1 MICVEVKAS
10 RDYEIRIESG
20 SLKKAGEY
28 IGQVVAGRHAVIVTD
43 STVKELYLDTV
54 EESLSRA
61 GFQIDSFVIP
71 SGEKSKDAAHYI
83 QLLEF
88 LAEKTV
94 TRSDVLVALGGGVV
108 GDLTGFAAA
117 TFLRGVHFVQ
127 IPTTLLA
134 AVDSSVG
141 GKTAIDLQ
149 AGKKLAGC
157 YYQPSL
163 VLCDCE
169 TLKSLK
175 PETFSEGMA
184 EVIKYGAIADRKL
197 WEKLRAPI
205 WPQIEEIVARCVE
218 IKRDIVEQ
226 DEFDLGVR
234 QYLNFG
240 HTIGHSIEKNSG
252 YEISHGRAVAIGM
265 VLAAKLSVKQGECGE
280 ECLGQMREM
289 LERYELPTTTDYS
302 AEQLIGPMKADKK
315 RSGNTVSFIL
325 LREIGQ
331 CFSRKMTINEM
342 DEAVREILGDEG

>member
-1 MICVEVKAS
+1 M
-10 RDYEIRIESG
+10 
-20 SLKKAGEY
+20 
-28 IGQVVAGRHAVIVTD
+28 
-43 STVKELYLDTV
+43 
-54 EESLSRA
+54 
-61 GFQIDSFVIP
+61 
-71 SGEKSKDAAHYI
+71 
-83 QLLEF
+83 
-88 LAEKTV
+88 
-94 TRSDVLVALGGGVV
+94 
-108 GDLTGFAAA
+108 
-117 TFLRGVHFVQ
+117 
-127 IPTTLLA
+127 
-134 AVDSSVG
+134 G

-149 AGKKLAGC
+149 AGKNLAGC
-157 YYQPSL
+157 FYQPSL